1 MGYNKLMTIKPMG
14 DCAITLKFSE
24 DINIDTHL
32 KIKSLS
38 EYLDKNPFEWM
49 VEYVPSFVSLTIFYN
64 PLEVI
69 KEFSEKSDIP
79 FNIVKSQIEKVLS
92 KLEEKVIDNPKIV
105 EIPVCYGGEFG
116 PDLSFVAEHNNLT
129 IEEVIDIHSSF
140 ENRVYMIGFAPG
152 FPYLAGMSN
161 RISTPRRITP
171 RLSIPAGSVGIAG
184 NQTGVYPI
192 STPGGWQLIGRTP
205 VDLFNP
211 QSESPS
217 ILKVGDIVKFKE
229 ILRKEYYEIKYSK
242 EEKILK
248 WA

>member
-1 MGYNKLMTIKPMG
+1 MVYDKLMTIKPMG

-38 EYLDKNPFEWM
+38 EYLDKNPFKWM

-92 KLEEKVIDNPKIV
+92 KLEDKVIDNPKIV

-129 IEEVIDIHSSF
+129 VEEVIDIHLSF

-161 RISTPRRITP
+161 RISTP
-171 RLSIPAGSVGIAG
+171 
-184 NQTGVYPI
+184 
-192 STPGGWQLIGRTP
+192 GGWQLIGRTP

-217 ILKVGDIVKFKE
+217 LLKAGDIVKFKK
-229 ILRKEYYEIKYSK
+229 ISRKEYYEIKYSK